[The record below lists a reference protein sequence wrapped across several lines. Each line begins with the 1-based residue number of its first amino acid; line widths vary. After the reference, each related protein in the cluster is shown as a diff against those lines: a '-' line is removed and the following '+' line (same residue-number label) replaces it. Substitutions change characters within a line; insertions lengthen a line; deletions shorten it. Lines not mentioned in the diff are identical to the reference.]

1 MKRSA
6 FYLLASV
13 AAISLTSTANAQ
25 ELSSA
30 EEGAPIIVTARKMSE
45 RLQDVPATITA
56 LTQETLENAG
66 VARAEDFIR
75 LTPGVSLVDTAE
87 VADTQVSIRGIN
99 GAKDTENSYALIVDG
114 IVMTNPAALN
124 REYANLRQIE
134 VLKGP
139 QSALYGRNASAGAF
153 IITTNKPGDELS
165 FDAKGSAAQ
174 HGSYFLSG
182 TVNIPLV
189 PGTLAAS
196 LHADY
201 RVTDG
206 FFKNRFLNAKA
217 VDDFEGYNLDGRLV
231 WTNGSGTEIDAK
243 IHWGHVSAAPASFNA
258 AFALPAFAGF
268 LNNPL
273 FFEDVND
280 HKKYDFVANVNP
292 SNLQDALDAS
302 IKLTHEF
309 DAVTL
314 TAWTLYS
321 NIKNEWTADGT
332 SGGFGF
338 FFQEPSCRASTA
350 ALFDAGFQLPG
361 PQALGPTPETSI
373 FGPSTP
379 TTCDG
384 YQHQVRNQKDLS
396 FEVRL
401 ASSGNNVFDW
411 VAGIYFLDINREVGV
426 SQGIDTGGPIIRE
439 LYNPST
445 SSSPTEALSWDKFD
459 SKVYAVFGQASY
471 DITSDIEFSA
481 ALRYDREE
489 RRVHNLVPTAART
502 RYIVFDGGPFVGGAP
517 LNPGLNPA
525 INPSGTLPDQKK
537 TFEHLQP
544 KISLTWDVTRN
555 FTLFGNWGVGFR
567 SGGFNSQGSQA
578 TIDLFLNQ
586 PLGAAIN
593 VQDSFKKETSSAFE
607 AGFKA
612 TGLGGRFHA
621 DGSIYWT
628 QIRNMQFFEF
638 FVGPFGLL
646 RQVTNIDKARSAGIE
661 LNADYRVS
669 QALSFYVGANVMD
682 TKIIKN
688 TTRLGTE
695 GVPIPYAP
703 KYTINAGGDLVLP
716 VTTDIDFRLR
726 LDWQMTGPT
735 WFHVVHGLSPTLNGV
750 PSDMSQTRR
759 DSYHTTNLRA
769 GFETDHW
776 GLTLFASNLFNK
788 KYLREVIPAPEFGGA
803 FIFQGAHRV
812 VGVEGRV
819 RF

>member
-1 MKRSA
+1 MRLYSR
-6 FYLLASV
+6 FLLTSV
-13 AAISLTSTANAQ
+13 AALALAGTAQAQ
-25 ELSSA
+25 DQAASEDD
-30 EEGAPIIVTARKMSE
+30 GTIIVTARKMSE

-56 LTQETLENAG
+56 LTQETLETAG

-87 VADTQVSIRGIN
+87 VGDTQVSIRGIN

-153 IITTNKPGDELS
+153 IITTNKPGDELG
-165 FDAKGSAAQ
+165 FEAKASGAEHGTYFGSAT
-174 HGSYFLSG
+174 LN
-182 TVNIPLV
+182 VPIM

-196 LHADY
+196 IHADY
-201 RVTDG
+201 RSTDG
-206 FFKNRFLNAKA
+206 FFRNRYLNAKV
-217 VDDFEGYNLDGRLV
+217 VDDFESYNFDGRLV
-231 WTNGSGTEIDAK
+231 WTNGPTEVDVK
-243 IHWGHVSAAPASFNA
+243 LHLGHVSAGPASFNA

-280 HKKYDFVANVNP
+280 HKKYEFVANVDP
-292 SNLQDALDAS
+292 SNYQDSFDAS
-302 IKLTHEF
+302 VKLTHDF
-309 DAVTL
+309 DAITL
-314 TAWTLYS
+314 TAWMLYS
-321 NIKNEWTADGT
+321 NIRNEWLADGT

-338 FFQEPSCRASTA
+338 FYQEPSCRTSTA
-350 ALFDAGFQLPG
+350 ELYNAGFQLPG

-384 YQHQVRNQKDLS
+384 YQYQVRNQKDLS
-396 FEVRL
+396 VEVRL
-401 ASSGNNVFDW
+401 GSSGNNVFDW
-411 VAGIYFLDINREVGV
+411 VAGLYFLDINREVGV
-426 SQGIDTGGPIIRE
+426 AQGIDTGGPIIRS
-439 LYNPST
+439 LYNGPT
-445 SSSPTEALSWDKFD
+445 TSSPTEALSWDKYD

-471 DITSDIEFSA
+471 DVTPEIEISA

-489 RRVHNLVPTAART
+489 RKAHNLVPTDART

-525 INPSGTLPDQKK
+525 INPSGVLPDQQKN
-537 TFEHLQP
+537 FEHLQP
-544 KISLTWDVTRN
+544 KISVTWDASRHLT
-555 FTLFGNWGVGFR
+555 FFGSWGVGFR
-567 SGGFNSQGSQA
+567 SGGFNSLGSKA

-586 PLGAAIN
+586 PLGATIN
-593 VQDSFKKETSSAFE
+593 VEDSFKKETSSAFE

-612 TGLGGRFHA
+612 NALGGRLTA
-621 DGSIYWT
+621 DASVYWT
-628 QIRNMQFFEF
+628 DIKNMQFFEF

-646 RQVTNIDKARSAGIE
+646 RQVTNIDKARAAGVEI
-661 LNADYRVS
+661 NANYRVS
-669 QALSFYVGANVMD
+669 HAFSFYGGANVMD
-682 TKIIKN
+682 TKIVKN
-688 TTRLGTE
+688 TTRPGQD

-703 KYTINAGGDLVLP
+703 KYTLNAGGDLVLP
-716 VTTDIDFRLR
+716 VTSDINFRTR
-726 LDWQMTGPT
+726 VDWQMTGPT

-750 PSDMSQTRR
+750 PSDMSKTRR
-759 DSYHTTNLRA
+759 DAYHTTNLRM
-769 GFETDHW
+769 GFESDHW
-776 GLTLFASNLFNK
+776 GITLFAQNLFNK

-803 FIFQGAHRV
+803 FIFQGAHRT
-812 VGVEGRV
+812 VGVEGKV